1 MTSEQRVMDKHVTII
16 SHAHRPHIMCGAAAQ
31 STLRMRIT
39 NNNLKKL
46 SLRTLYLGKSMSSSL
61 VKKMLKIKK
70 FVKKLPSKLKRRKR
84 GRDTEHGPQCH
95 QTAALRDSSRQ
106 QGNRIPA
113 NVETDITCAASPS
126 NDIMT

>member
-1 MTSEQRVMDKHVTII
+1 
-16 SHAHRPHIMCGAAAQ
+16 
-31 STLRMRIT
+31 
-39 NNNLKKL
+39 
-46 SLRTLYLGKSMSSSL
+46 MSSSL

-84 GRDTEHGPQCH
+84 GRDTEHGPQRD

-106 QGNRIPA
+106 QGNHKPA
-113 NVETDITCAASPS
+113 NVETDITCATSPS